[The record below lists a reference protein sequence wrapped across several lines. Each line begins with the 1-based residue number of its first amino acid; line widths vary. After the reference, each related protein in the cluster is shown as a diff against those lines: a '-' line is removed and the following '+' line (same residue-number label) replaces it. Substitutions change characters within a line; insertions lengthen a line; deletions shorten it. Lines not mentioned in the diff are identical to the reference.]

1 MNWYLKRFIFLVGFL
16 ALLALVVYVKGLLPD
31 PKADGL
37 SVLQAQNALVAG
49 YLETSEERL
58 ATSVIT
64 IPDMKDTLV
73 GLVDGKGVF
82 PLAPGSSAQGM
93 VMLGTERAPV
103 FVEGMLEGK
112 TPRADVIAPLYINTG
127 GSGTFIYVVLFQDRG
142 DVALMKS
149 YAFIGDRSEIEYIKT
164 TTLEDGSPNE
174 YLVHIGYLV
183 RGDDEPMS
191 ATPTIAKE
199 TIIPVRDG
207 LFVPE
212 ETVTK

>member
-1 MNWYLKRFIFLVGFL
+1 MNWYLKRFLFLIGFC

-31 PKADGL
+31 PNTETVKAL
-37 SVLQAQNALVAG
+37 EAENARVEAL
-49 YLETSEERL
+49 LTTSEERL
-58 ATSVIT
+58 ETSVIT
-64 IPDMKDTLV
+64 IPDMKDVLV

-93 VMLGTERAPV
+93 VMLGAERAPM
-103 FVEGMLEGK
+103 FVEGVLGG
-112 TPRADVIAPLYINTG
+112 TSPRADVIAPLYINTG
-127 GSGTFIYVVLFQDRG
+127 GSGTFVYIVLFQDRG
-142 DVALMKS
+142 DAALMKS
-149 YAFIGDRSEIEYIKT
+149 FAFIGDRTEIEYIKVTPEET
-164 TTLEDGSPNE
+164 TSMNE

-191 ATPTIAKE
+191 ATPTISKE
-199 TIIPVRDG
+199 TIIPIRDG